1 MRGPGRRPRVN
12 EAVGAFVLVA
22 LGLFVAAVLQAGVL
36 GPLLRPALTLRVILP
51 PEGTAGLS
59 AGAPVEGLGT
69 RAGQVRR
76 IVIDPRQQLY
86 ADVRLDQG
94 MDVFVRRDS
103 RVFIRRQFGVA
114 GAAFLEISRGTGA
127 PLDWDYAV
135 LEVTREQ
142 APTESLG
149 ELIEDLRNRLVPVF
163 EDVGRITRAA
173 ADISEKLAR
182 GEGSVGRLLADYHRR
197 WPLRR
202 GMPREEVKSRLSVR
216 GRAADAVLQTLA
228 IGGAIADL
236 GSLVALPSHQIT
248 LSPDQQRQAD
258 AYRAALAAD
267 PVSPPAPDAFGIDAD
282 LLAAMVEL
290 GMAVRIA
297 EGIVYGVDE
306 LATIEARVREI
317 IDERGSITLAEFRD
331 AFGTSRKYAQAVLEY
346 LDQQRV
352 TRRVG
357 DARVRGTA

>member
-1 MRGPGRRPRVN
+1 MRGPSRMPRVN
-12 EAVGAFVLVA
+12 EAAGAFVLVA

-36 GPLLRPALTLRVILP
+36 GPLLRPALTLHVILP

-59 AGAPVEGLGT
+59 AGALVEVLGT

-114 GAAFLEISRGTGA
+114 GAAYLDITRGTGA

-149 ELIEDLRNRLVPVF
+149 ELIEDLRKRLVPVF
-163 EDVGRITRAA
+163 EDVGRITHAA

-182 GEGSVGRLLADYHRR
+182 GEGSVGRLLADDT
-197 WPLRR
+197 LV
-202 GMPREEVKSRLSVR
+202 REMET
-216 GRAADAVLQTLA
+216 AAAQLDRTLA
-228 IGGAIADL
+228 EADL
-236 GSLVALPSHQIT
+236 AVAEVREAVATAGVAAEGLPRLVQAAERALANVQAITRDLARASPEAPRIARDAAATVATLPGLLVQVQQAAAELDRLLVALRTHPLIGGG
-248 LSPDQQRQAD
+248 
-258 AYRAALAAD
+258 RA
-267 PVSPPAPDAFGIDAD
+267 PEEEPRVPAR
-282 LLAAMVEL
+282 E
-290 GMAVRIA
+290 VRP
-297 EGIVYGVDE
+297 
-306 LATIEARVREI
+306 
-317 IDERGSITLAEFRD
+317 
-331 AFGTSRKYAQAVLEY
+331 
-346 LDQQRV
+346 
-352 TRRVG
+352 
-357 DARVRGTA
+357 

>member
-1 MRGPGRRPRVN
+1 MRGPSRFPRAN
-12 EAVGAFVLVA
+12 EAVGALVLVA
-22 LGLFVAAVLQAGVL
+22 LGVFVAAVLQAGVL

-51 PEGTAGLS
+51 QEGTAGLS
-59 AGAPVEGLGT
+59 AGAPVEVLGT

-86 ADVRLDQG
+86 AEVRLDQG

-173 ADISEKLAR
+173 AEISEKLAR
-182 GEGSVGRLLADYHRR
+182 GEGSVGRLLAD
-197 WPLRR
+197 
-202 GMPREEVKSRLSVR
+202 
-216 GRAADAVLQTLA
+216 DTLA
-228 IGGAIADL
+228 RELEIAAAQLDRTLAEASLAVAEVRTAVGAAGVAAEGLPGLVQTAERALANVQAATRELARATPEAPRIARDAASAVATL
-236 GSLVALPSHQIT
+236 PGLLVQVQQATAELDRLLVALRTHPLIGGG
-248 LSPDQQRQAD
+248 
-258 AYRAALAAD
+258 RA
-267 PVSPPAPDAFGIDAD
+267 PEERPRVPAR
-282 LLAAMVEL
+282 E
-290 GMAVRIA
+290 VRP
-297 EGIVYGVDE
+297 
-306 LATIEARVREI
+306 
-317 IDERGSITLAEFRD
+317 
-331 AFGTSRKYAQAVLEY
+331 
-346 LDQQRV
+346 
-352 TRRVG
+352 
-357 DARVRGTA
+357 